1 MVENKANIK
10 FWRSGNGKDFLE
22 WSDLSESDLKYNY
35 STRLFE
41 EFDQKG
47 DYLTQN
53 WINNNDFQNIMRSLH
68 GTSTSELP
76 EDYISFREELK
87 VFPDWVD
94 NDLIRIGSQLSERS
108 GLNGLLILRNF
119 ALLGGYTFANLT
131 KPLVATGSL
140 EKGAIHRLYN
150 TLKFWVEVTRSHTT
164 THDLRFNACLQT
176 RLIHSA
182 SRLKIQE
189 KIPNWDIEKYGVPI
203 NHADMIATHI
213 AFTVYYLYGLK
224 KLNFE
229 YSKHE
234 EEAVFHLWK
243 YITYLL
249 GVPVDLIPNNIKEA
263 LSFFHFWTNYQLAPD
278 EDALK
283 LTESL
288 LNEDTPISLFYLKSI
303 NHSMDY
309 VHKSIAN
316 YLIDENIRQDLHI
329 PNVVMPHVIPNL
341 IKLKNKMT
349 SNKEKQILEGRKHQG
364 IILNDYKNNIK

>member
-53 WINNNDFQNIMRSLH
+53 WIKNNDFPNIMKSLH
-68 GTSTSELP
+68 DASTPELPKDYLQFKSEL
-76 EDYISFREELK
+76 ETI
-87 VFPDWVD
+87 PDWVD
-94 NDLIRIGSQLSERS
+94 WDLIKSGSELSERS

-150 TLKFWVEVTRSHTT
+150 TLKFWVEVTRSNTST
-164 THDLRFNACLQT
+164 NEMRLNACLQT

-182 SRLKIQE
+182 SRLMIQE

-213 AFTVYYLYGLK
+213 AFTVYYLYGLNQ
-224 KLNFE
+224 LSFE
-229 YSKHE
+229 FSERE

-249 GVPVDLIPNNIKEA
+249 GVPVDLIPNNKKEA